1 MATAIFPASLP
12 GPMKESFN
20 EALDDTIIRTSM
32 DTGPTKR
39 RRRFTARKD
48 TLNLVY
54 RFDLTELATFRTFYG
69 TTINDG
75 ATEYDMTHPITLA
88 TITVAI
94 MSPIKFVNIAAS
106 DFYEISFGVEM
117 QP

>member
-1 MATAIFPASLP
+1 MATWPGSLP
-12 GPMKESFN
+12 GPMKEPFN
-20 EALDDTIIRTSM
+20 EALDDTVIRTSM

-39 RRRFTARKD
+39 RRRYTARKD
-48 TLNLVY
+48 MLNLVY
-54 RFDLTELATFRTFYG
+54 RLDLTQLAIFRTFYG

-75 ATEYDMTHPITLA
+75 LTEYDMEHPVTEA

-94 MSPIKFVNIAAS
+94 MSPVKFVNVGAS
-106 DFYEISFGVEM
+106 DIYEIAFSVEI